1 MTALTSDSLIADV
14 TSGLTDAFPRIVVAG
29 QNADTH
35 PSLLLLDPS
44 LGLVAIGV
52 VEAEVSGDRAFVEL
66 NRRVAALKA
75 DVPEVDGFPIARVV
89 AVGRGLS
96 EPKRAIADRLLVPLA
111 SLSEP
116 TWLSLL
122 KPQDVQH
129 DAFEALRAALFPSFV
144 FTGAL
149 RRGTTDEGATDR
161 ADMRVV
167 LDREQSLIA
176 GMAIDEPVLLS
187 GPPGSGKTLVLA
199 ARARL
204 LAKEHP
210 DWRIHVLCFN
220 NTLLPYLQRL
230 VEESSQIT
238 VGLFGELAKQYR
250 VKFDWEDDDV
260 SWRGLDA
267 AKRRGLDWAYDA
279 VLIDEVQDFHPPWIA
294 LALHLLRPNRGG
306 LLLAGDPAQAL
317 YTDGDLSAFLQ
328 EIKCREVR
336 LTRPYRSTRQILSA
350 IHSLDPEF
358 EIEGIDDSLDGP
370 PVELIWADSWD
381 GQAAAVAWEIRH
393 MITDGGRQPR
403 DIGILVT
410 KYGGTYRRLQAALSE
425 FRIPHSVAERWNL
438 GQFDLLSNTVK
449 LMTVHSAKGFE
460 FPVVFLFGLETL
472 PDPEDLES
480 RRRARVAFVGA
491 TRAMDQLMVT
501 YTRDNRFLTM
511 LSTDEQWV
519 TRFVWPDNYEGVL
532 DG

>member
-1 MTALTSDSLIADV
+1 MTLDALVANVS
-14 TSGLTDAFPRIVVAG
+14 SGLVSAFPKIVVAG
-29 QNADTH
+29 QISVSH
-35 PSLLLLDPS
+35 PSLLLLEPT
-44 LGLVAIGV
+44 LGLVAIDV
-52 VEAEVSGDRAFVEL
+52 VDEEGPEARLFVDL
-66 NRRVAALKA
+66 NRRIAALKS
-75 DVPEVDGFPIARVV
+75 DVPELDDFPIARVI
-89 AVGRGLS
+89 AISRGLS
-96 EPKRAIADRLLVPLA
+96 ELKRGTADRLLVPLSA
-111 SLSEP
+111 LAEP
-116 TWLSLL
+116 TWLKLL
-122 KPQDVQH
+122 KSADLQGDSFEDV
-129 DAFEALRAALFPSFV
+129 RAALFPSFSFSGV
-144 FTGAL
+144 L
-149 RRGTTDEGATDR
+149 RRGSLDEGAKDR

-167 LDREQSLIA
+167 LDREQALIA
-176 GMAIDEPVLLS
+176 GMAIDEPVLLT

-230 VEESSQIT
+230 VKESSQIT
-238 VGLFGELAKQYR
+238 VGLFGDLAKQFR

-260 SWRGLDA
+260 SWRGLEA
-267 AKRRGLDWAYDA
+267 AERRGLDWAFDA

-317 YTDGDLSAFLQ
+317 YTDGDLSSFLQ
-328 EIKCREVR
+328 GINCREVR

-393 MITDGGRQPR
+393 MITEGGRQPR

-410 KYGGTYRRLQAALSE
+410 TYGGTYRRLQAALSD
-425 FRIPHSVAERWNL
+425 FGIPHSVAERWNL
-438 GQFDLLSNTVK
+438 GQFDLLSDTVK

-472 PDPEDLES
+472 PDPDDLES

-501 YTRDNRFLTM
+501 YTRDNRFLKM
-511 LSTDEQWV
+511 LSNDELWV
-519 TRFVWPDNYEGVL
+519 KRFVWPDNYEGVL